1 MTEDAFP
8 DAITLVATLQSKA
21 SKQAAEIKRLQ
32 AENATLKREKA
43 MLLRDLKAE
52 RANG

>member
-1 MTEDAFP
+1 MTS
-8 DAITLVATLQSKA
+8 TLQSKA

-52 RANG
+52 RVNENAS